1 MNKAFW
7 SHFKYFGRMLGKIY
21 LSLTPSKT
29 IGTIPSQNGA
39 PTTVSATW
47 LTGKFPSRRRH
58 TLLAS
63 LGVVIGKNSVT
74 VDYYRH
80 LTNYLWKSITFRRI
94 GEWLSIFIDWL
105 NQSIS
110 LNRFLLIFT
119 DNVDWDQ
126 FSIFIDW
133 YRPEVKGRDLGKTYH
148 QARTYYVFRRKSLNC
163 PGINGPFEVFF

>member
-1 MNKAFW
+1 MNKALW
-7 SHFKYFGRMLGKIY
+7 NHFKQFGRMLGKFICS
-21 LSLTPSKT
+21 SLLARLLEVFPA
-29 IGTIPSQNGA
+29 GMAHLQP
-39 PTTVSATW
+39 ATW

-58 TLLAS
+58 TLLAG

-80 LTNYLWKSITFRRI
+80 LTNYLWKSIITFRRS

-110 LNRFLLIFT
+110 LTRFFLIFT
-119 DNVDWDQ
+119 DNIDWNQ

-133 YRPEVKGRDLGKTYH
+133 YRPEVKGRDLGKTYR
-148 QARTYYVFRRKSLNC
+148 QADTYYVFRRTSLIC
-163 PGINGPFEVFF
+163 PGINDPFEVCF